1 MFSILMYKYR
11 RRDVWTTILILAS
24 LSLPS
29 LAGSVEESLR
39 SRREEGSEGDLDNK
53 EVLEGSD
60 LLTEGKEEGVS
71 DKCAGV
77 TCHNGDCVVEG
88 EGGKENGRCQCWH
101 GWRGDQCELCGG
113 RVSQIFNHPWSSIS
127 VFTKWSHQ
135 WYWLCFLKVKMTE
148 ENSRSWLAEAAG
160 NYTTNMKYENT
171 FSSFI

>member
-53 EVLEGSD
+53 EKEVLEGSD
-60 LLTEGKEEGVS
+60 LLSEGKEEGVS

-113 RVSQIFNHPWSSIS
+113 RVSQIFNHP
-127 VFTKWSHQ
+127 
-135 WYWLCFLKVKMTE
+135 
-148 ENSRSWLAEAAG
+148 
-160 NYTTNMKYENT
+160 
-171 FSSFI
+171 